1 MKLVKIAVLAAA
13 SFLAA
18 SCCTSNQAP
27 VPAAPSYVE
36 PAK

>member
-1 MKLVKIAVLAAA
+1 MKLVKIVAIAVTGL
-13 SFLAA
+13 LAA